1 MKISS
6 KGFIQED
13 TVAKNGRDMCSIVHI
28 YIIYICDREINKSRF
43 SFLFVFV
50 ILPMG
55 VSLLFLAPNYSHV
68 KNTVAVH

>member
-28 YIIYICDREINKSRF
+28 YNIYICDREINKSRF
-43 SFLFVFV
+43 SFLTVFL
-50 ILPMG
+50 ILTIVV
-55 VSLLFLAPNYSHV
+55 VSLLFLDPLQ
-68 KNTVAVH
+68 KGIQL